1 MRPTGPVPWTWRRST
16 PASNARR
23 RTAGEA
29 IGFSPGGRG
38 GPNDAARGGG
48 RGAGAGGGVGRGSG
62 AGSGCRGAG
71 LAGVFGSR
79 PSAAG
84 SRSEASVPAAALC
97 AASTASLAA
106 MPGSGAD
113 TAPSP
118 PVSRR
123 NSSAPTARTWPDSA
137 PSAVTTPSAGEGIST
152 VALSVITAATSW
164 SSRTTSP
171 TFTCHSTTSASAT
184 PSPISGSLTL
194 RAAISRLHDGLQR
207 PPDPSGAREVFPFL
221 RVRVGR
227 VPAGNPD
234 DRRFEMVEAGLLD
247 ESRELRPEAG
257 GQRRLMRD
265 DAAAGLPDGRFDR
278 FRVER
283 QERAKID
290 DLRVDPRF
298 GCSRHRDVNDGA
310 VGENCDRLSLAPHRC
325 LAQRHHVVAV
335 RHLAL
340 RVFAPGGHR
349 AVVVTVEWAV
359 VDPFRLK
366 E

>member
-1 MRPTGPVPWTWRRST
+1 MRRRSPMTFTSSTAVLATRPGAAGPAAPRRKASRSSWVMRPTGPGPRTWRRST

-38 GPNDAARGGG
+38 GPNDAARGG
-48 RGAGAGGGVGRGSG
+48 RRAAGAAGGVGRGSG
-62 AGSGCRGAG
+62 AGSGCRDAG

-97 AASTASLAA
+97 AAFTASLAA

-184 PSPISGSLTL
+184 PSPISGSLML
-194 RAAISRLHDGLQR
+194 QEAISRLHDGFQR
-207 PPDPSGAREVFPFL
+207 SPDAGGAGEVLPLL
-221 RVRVGR
+221 RVWVGR
-227 VPAGNPD
+227 IPAGNPED
-234 DRRFEMVEAGLLD
+234 GRFEMVEARLLD
-247 ESRELRPEAG
+247 ESREFRPVTG
-257 GQRRLMRD
+257 GQGRLVRD
-265 DAAAGLPDGRFDR
+265 DAAARLSDGRFDR
-278 FRVER
+278 LSIER
-283 QERAKID
+283 QERADID
-290 DLRVDPRF
+290 DLGVD
-298 GCSRHRDVNDGA
+298 
-310 VGENCDRLSLAPHRC
+310 
-325 LAQRHHVVAV
+325 
-335 RHLAL
+335 
-340 RVFAPGGHR
+340 
-349 AVVVTVEWAV
+349 
-359 VDPFRLK
+359 
-366 E
+366 